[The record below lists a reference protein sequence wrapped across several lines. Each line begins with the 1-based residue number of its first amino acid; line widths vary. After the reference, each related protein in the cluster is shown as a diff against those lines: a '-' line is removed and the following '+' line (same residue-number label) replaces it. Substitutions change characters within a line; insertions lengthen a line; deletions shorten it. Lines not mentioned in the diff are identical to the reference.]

1 MIRRIASVLARLFH
15 RLVGLVGGGGRSAG
29 APPRGVSHPDT
40 PTRVAIL
47 GGGCGSVATAFAL
60 TATPELRARY
70 DITVYQQGWRLGGKG
85 ASGRDVAPGHGL
97 RIQEH
102 GLHMW
107 MGFYENAF
115 RAMEAC
121 YAEWKKQ
128 PDNPFQTWEQAFTAQ
143 NLINLME
150 SREVDGITTWEPWTL
165 DFSGLECGTPG
176 KPLTAIEV
184 LRCLLAL
191 LLRHHVR
198 DPATGPGTPPH
209 EALRRA
215 SEHLEALPSDHDPAA
230 LSAALLGHLEPG
242 HAHVRQATAAAAMSN
257 RPGEGAGGGDGL
269 DLNLARLWL
278 MLNLGWAMLKGFLE
292 DILPYGAK
300 GYLRI
305 DDQDFRAWL
314 VSHGAHPDYT
324 DAAPIRAL
332 YDLGFAYLDGDT
344 TKPSAAAGV
353 VLRVILGMMFGDRGA
368 PLWRMNA
375 GMGDTVFTPFYEVLR
390 ARGVRFEF
398 FHRVLGMDTDG
409 SRVTSI
415 EIARQV
421 NVLDGYRTLIPVHG
435 LPCWPSEPDWEH
447 IEDGQAIRDRLAAA
461 GLTLESYWCHQQV
474 GQPVTLEA
482 GRDFDI
488 VVCGISVAALEGIAV
503 PLMKA
508 NPAFGAMVNGV
519 GTVATQSLQLW
530 VNQDLDRL
538 GWTHG
543 SVVSTAYAEPWA
555 SWAVMSHLIPM
566 EDWPPGDEPAG
577 IHYFCGP
584 LSLPKGTPPPGD
596 HAFPRQVFGQ
606 VQRNATAWLGDNIGG
621 LWPRAVAGNGFSVN
635 WNVLYDPTNEITP
648 DRFAFQY
655 WRANVDPT
663 ERYVLSVPGT
673 AKLRLD
679 PGASG
684 FSNLY
689 LAGDWTRTRLNA
701 GCVEAAIESGLRA
714 ARAISGAPIDIAHE
728 HGIL

>member
-1 MIRRIASVLARLFH
+1 LSLIRRIASVLSRVVRDIAAFLGGRG
-15 RLVGLVGGGGRSAG
+15 RDPVRAEPGGGPPSA
-29 APPRGVSHPDT
+29 

-47 GGGCGSVATAFAL
+47 GGGCGSIATAFAL
-60 TATPELRARY
+60 TSTPELRERY
-70 DITVYQQGWRLGGKG
+70 AITVYQQGWRLGGKG

-97 RIQEH
+97 RIEEH

-121 YAEWKKQ
+121 YGEWQKQ

-150 SREVDGITTWEPWTL
+150 RREVDGITTWDPWTL
-165 DFSGLECGTPG
+165 DFTGIECGTPG
-176 KPLTAIEV
+176 KPLTARDV
-184 LRCLLAL
+184 LRCLFGLFLHHHGKHPAL
-191 LLRHHVR
+191 
-198 DPATGPGTPPH
+198 GPGTPGH
-209 EALRRA
+209 DALERA
-215 SEHLEALPSDHDPAA
+215 REHLVAAPADHDPAE
-230 LSAALLGHLEPG
+230 LSVALLAHLEPG
-242 HAHVRQATAAAAMSN
+242 HAHVREATAAAA
-257 RPGEGAGGGDGL
+257 PGARDAGGL
-269 DLNLARLWL
+269 DLDLRRLWL
-278 MLNLGWAMLKGFLE
+278 MLNLGWAMLKGFVE
-292 DILPYGAK
+292 DVLPHGGD

-314 VSHGAHPDYT
+314 VSHGARPDYT

-332 YDLGFAYLDGDT
+332 YDLGFAYMDGDT
-344 TKPSAAAGV
+344 TKPAAAAGV

-390 ARGVRFEF
+390 ARGVRFAF
-398 FHRVLGMDTDG
+398 FHRVLGIDADG

-415 EIARQV
+415 QVARQV
-421 NVLDGYRTLIPVHG
+421 DLKPDYRLLIPVRG
-435 LPCWPSEPDWEH
+435 LPCWPSEPDWDN
-447 IEDGQAIRDRLAAA
+447 IVDGAAIRDRLAAE
-461 GLTLESYWCHQQV
+461 GLTLESHWCQQRV
-474 GQPVTLEA
+474 GPPETLEV
-482 GRDFDI
+482 GRDFDV
-488 VVCGISVAALEGIAV
+488 VVCGISVAALEGIAM

-508 NPAFGAMVNGV
+508 NSAFGAMVEGL

-530 VNQDLDRL
+530 VNEDLDGL

-543 SVVSTAYAEPWA
+543 AVVSTAFAEPWA

-566 EDWPPGDEPAG
+566 EDWPEGNQPAG

-596 HAFPRQVFGQ
+596 HTFPRQIFGQ
-606 VQRNATAWLGDNIGG
+606 VQRNATGWLGDNVGV
-621 LWPRAVAGNGFSVN
+621 LWPRAFVGNGFNVN
-635 WNVLYDPTNEITP
+635 WKVLYDPTDEITP
-648 DRFAFQY
+648 DRFAFQF

-663 ERYVLSVPGT
+663 ERYVLSLPGT

-679 PGASG
+679 PGDSG
-684 FSNLY
+684 FANLY
-689 LAGDWTRTRLNA
+689 LAGDWTLTRLNA
-701 GCVEAAIESGLRA
+701 GSVEAAIESGLRA